1 MTSGLAIGRFV
12 RISDVRATRS
22 ECPMLLK
29 SVVQTAKSPLAKDP
43 KQGMEHIM
51 NNWPHSLPDD
61 LAKAFAELD
70 GMRFTASDAD
80 RWSVIREW
88 LKKHGVP
95 APDYALPTPPEITR
109 QD

>member
-1 MTSGLAIGRFV
+1 
-12 RISDVRATRS
+12 
-22 ECPMLLK
+22 MLLK
-29 SVVQTAKSPLAKDP
+29 AVVKAAKSPLAKDP
-43 KQGMEHIM
+43 KQGIEHIV
-51 NNWPHSLPDD
+51 NKWPYSFPHD

-88 LKKHGVP
+88 LEKHGVP
-95 APDYALPTPPEITR
+95 APDYALPTSPEITC